1 MSMSEENSIQVQ
13 ESTALITIT
22 QLPQI
27 VENLRM
33 LRDRWERAAAEAES
47 LVCTEESVQ
56 SMKDAR
62 AQMRKEFDEADTQ
75 RKAAKAMYMAPWEQ
89 VEKVWKEC
97 VAEPFKKAD
106 SAFKDEIG
114 TFEGR
119 LKDECLENI
128 KRYYTE
134 LCIASSVECLSLEK
148 AMELGSIKINLSD
161 AKARTPKK
169 LQDALAQIVNRVGA
183 DLDQIQFLDDN
194 IKDEVYVEFKKTF
207 NLGASIAAVQE
218 RHRKVEEAK
227 KQAAER
233 AEAQARAQEAAAA
246 VHAAEPTAVPVAA
259 PAVAQPVDKVFPEF
273 TFTVYNCTR
282 SQLIKIRDFLKGED
296 INYE

>member
-1 MSMSEENSIQVQ
+1 MDENKNIQPV
-13 ESTALITIT
+13 ETTALITVT

-27 VENLRM
+27 VENLKS
-33 LRDRWERAAAEAES
+33 LRDRWELAASEAQS

-75 RKAAKAMYMAPWEQ
+75 RKQAKAMYMAPWEQ

-97 VAEPFKKAD
+97 VADPFKKAD
-106 SAFKDEIG
+106 NAFKTEIG

-119 LKDECLENI
+119 LKDECLEAI
-128 KRYYTE
+128 KQYYTE

-148 AMELGSIKINLSD
+148 AMELGNIKINLSD

-169 LQDALAQIVNRVGA
+169 LQDALAAIVNRVGA
-183 DLDQIQFLDDN
+183 DIDQIQFLDEN
-194 IKDEVYVEFKKTF
+194 IRDEVYVEFKKTY
-207 NLGASIAAVQE
+207 NLGASVAAVQD
-218 RHRKVEEAK
+218 RRRKVEEAK
-227 KQAAER
+227 KAAEER
-233 AEAQARAQEAAAA
+233 AAVQARAQEAADKVMAA
-246 VHAAEPTAVPVAA
+246 APAAVPVAA
-259 PAVAQPVDKVFPEF
+259 PAVAQQVERVFPEF

-282 SQLIKIRDFLKGED
+282 SQLIKIRDFLKGEG

>member
-1 MSMSEENSIQVQ
+1 MDEKNVIQP
-13 ESTALITIT
+13 ETSLITIK
-22 QLPQI
+22 QLPEI
-27 VENLRM
+27 VENLRL
-33 LRDRWERAAAEAES
+33 LRERWEKAAADAEA

-97 VAEPFKKAD
+97 VADPFKKAD

-134 LCIASSVECLSLEK
+134 LCVASSVECLSLEK
-148 AMELGSIKINLSD
+148 AMELGNIKINLSD
-161 AKARTPKK
+161 AKQRTPKK
-169 LQDALAQIVNRVGA
+169 LQDALAAIVNRVGA
-183 DLDQIQFLDDN
+183 DIDQIRFLDEN
-194 IKDEVYVEFKKTF
+194 IRDEVYVEFKKTY
-207 NLGASIAAVQE
+207 NLGASIAEVQD
-218 RHRKVEEAK
+218 RRRKVEEAK
-227 KQAAER
+227 KAAEER
-233 AEAQARAQEAAAA
+233 AAAQARAQEAADKVMAA
-246 VHAAEPTAVPVAA
+246 APEAVPVAA
-259 PAVAQPVDKVFPEF
+259 PAVAHPVDKVFPEF
-273 TFTVYNCTR
+273 SFTVYGCTR
-282 SQLIKIRDFLKGED
+282 SQLIKIREFLKGEG
-296 INYE
+296 ISYE